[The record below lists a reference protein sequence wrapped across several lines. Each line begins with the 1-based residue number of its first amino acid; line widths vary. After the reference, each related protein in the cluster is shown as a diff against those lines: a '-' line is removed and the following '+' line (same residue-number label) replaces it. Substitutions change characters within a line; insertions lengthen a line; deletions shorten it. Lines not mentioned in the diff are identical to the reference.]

1 MTPSTMSTR
10 QKSSNSLEG
19 KRPAG
24 QAGAGSKSAMEEML
38 RRSGKPPSQT
48 QGPNNAQRPD
58 RHGEKK

>member
-1 MTPSTMSTR
+1 MTPTPMSTR

-38 RRSGKPPSQT
+38 RRSGKSPSQT
-48 QGPNNAQRPD
+48 QGPKSAQRPG
-58 RHGEKK
+58 RQEEKK